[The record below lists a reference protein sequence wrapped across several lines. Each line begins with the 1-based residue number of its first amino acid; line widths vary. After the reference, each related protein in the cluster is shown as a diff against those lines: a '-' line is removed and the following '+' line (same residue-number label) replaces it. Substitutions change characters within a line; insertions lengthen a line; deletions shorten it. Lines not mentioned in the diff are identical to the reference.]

1 MSLVEFARRS
11 HPDDPL
17 VQGIEL
23 VGGAVLVTLAC
34 VTVQLPFLG
43 LALGYLMLPIL
54 HHVSWDCRAVR
65 AAIQVPLSLIIVG
78 MVLGSLSLMGV
89 QTVFFGYG
97 FHF

>member
-1 MSLVEFARRS
+1 MN
-11 HPDDPL
+11 PL
-17 VQGIEL
+17 VQGLEL
-23 VGGAVLVTLAC
+23 ICGAILVSLAC

-54 HHVSWDCRAVR
+54 HHVRWDCRPVR
-65 AAIQVPLSLIIVG
+65 AALQVPLSLIIVG
-78 MVLGSLSLMGV
+78 LALGSLSLMGV